1 MSLPLPLGAITLS
14 PSRRHAAI
22 GLIGSALVAF
32 GGIGAGA
39 VPYGVDPVA
48 QKMGLTWLHESYWG
62 RWLSLALV
70 ICGLGLLSAAWW
82 RLGRIA
88 DLMRTSSVLKL
99 AGLWCVPLLLAP
111 PLFSRDLYAYV
122 GQGHLVSQG
131 FDPYEV
137 GPVAAPSPL
146 ILGMD
151 PVWLWSPSPY
161 GPVFLGLA
169 ARVTAITGEHP
180 LLAVLS
186 MRLLAVA
193 GLALVAWA
201 LPRLARAH
209 GRSPQR
215 ALWLGL
221 ANPLVLMHGV
231 GGGHNDALMIGL
243 LIAGLAVL
251 QTTAF
256 RGHTAVAAALVT
268 LAVLVKVPAIAAL
281 AFFPLAV
288 HGSRMERLRAAVI
301 AACTA
306 VVTAVTAT
314 AVSGLSWGWLHQ
326 LDAGRARLSLF
337 SPVTGVGVALGWVLE
352 HLGLVDSIG
361 RTLDV
366 VLALGIIL
374 AAGLALLLLARAPQ
388 VGAVRALG
396 LTLVAVVILG
406 PVVQPWYLLWGIVLL
421 AAVVGER
428 AHYAL
433 AALSIALCLALMPNG
448 KSIIRP
454 PFYGAPIIAAVGLAV
469 VEVRRAKRPVPL
481 TPNAAMGLAAR

>member
-1 MSLPLPLGAITLS
+1 MTAPTAGGVLAH
-14 PSRRHAAI
+14 PSGRHAAI
-22 GLIGSALVAF
+22 GLAGSALVSF
-32 GGIGAGA
+32 GAIGAGA
-39 VPYGVDPVA
+39 VPYGPDPVA
-48 QKMGLTWLHESYWG
+48 ETMHLSWLHEDYWG

-70 ICGLGLLSAAWW
+70 IGGLLLLSAAWW

-88 DLMRTSSVLKL
+88 NRVRTSSVVGL
-99 AGLWCVPLLLAP
+99 AALWSIPLLVAP

-131 FDPYEV
+131 FDPYSV
-137 GPVAAPSPL
+137 GPAAAPSSL
-146 ILGMD
+146 ILGID

-169 ARVTAITGEHP
+169 ARVTALTGEHA
-180 LLAVLS
+180 LVAVLA

-193 GLALVAWA
+193 GLLLVAWA

-251 QTTAF
+251 QTTSF
-256 RGHTAVAAALVT
+256 PGHTAVAAALVT

-288 HGSRMERLRAAVI
+288 HGSRMDRVRAAVI
-301 AACTA
+301 AAVTA
-306 VVTAVTAT
+306 VVTAITAT
-314 AVSGLSWGWLHQ
+314 AIGGLSWGWLHQ

-337 SPVTGVGVALGWVLE
+337 SPVTGIGVALGWVLE
-352 HLGLVDSIG
+352 RLGLVESIG
-361 RTLDV
+361 KTLHV
-366 VLALGIIL
+366 VLALGMIL

-396 LTLVAVVILG
+396 LALVAVVILG

-454 PFYGAPIIAAVGLAV
+454 PFYGLPIIAAVGLAV
-469 VEVRRAKRPVPL
+469 VEVRRAKRPAPL
-481 TPNAAMGLAAR
+481 TPSAAMGLASR